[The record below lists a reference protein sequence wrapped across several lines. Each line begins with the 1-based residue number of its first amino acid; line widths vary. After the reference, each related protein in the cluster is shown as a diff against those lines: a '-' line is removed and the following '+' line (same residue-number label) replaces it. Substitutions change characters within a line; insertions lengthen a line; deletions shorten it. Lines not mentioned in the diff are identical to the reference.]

1 MQKNNFIN
9 SALKVI
15 QIEGKA
21 ILGLQDQIEET
32 FNDLCLNIIA
42 TKGKLIL
49 MGIGKSGH
57 IAQKISATLSSTGTP
72 SFFIHPT
79 EAAHGDLGMVDK
91 KDAILI
97 LSNSGE
103 TKEIIEILPAL
114 KRCAGSIFTVTN
126 NAESTIAKTGDINV
140 LIKANEEA
148 CPLDLAPTSS
158 TTLALVFGDALAVSL
173 LEHRGFTKDDFAKS
187 HPAGQLGKKLTTLVK
202 DIAIMGNNTPV
213 VSKDASLKDALIEIT
228 EKKLGITLVTDSK
241 KIIGIFVTDGKK
253 IIGIFT
259 DGDLRR
265 CLNQEKDLLKTSIGT
280 VMTNNF
286 KSIAHDALAI
296 DAAEIMEKNKIFTL
310 VVTQTEDNSRG
321 IITMHQLLES
331 GII

>member
-1 MQKNNFIN
+1 MKENDFIN
-9 SALKVI
+9 NAQKVI
-15 QIEGKA
+15 QIEGNA
-21 ILGLQDQIEET
+21 ILALQDQISEKFIE
-32 FNDLCLNIIA
+32 LCENILILE
-42 TKGKLIL
+42 GKLIL

-79 EAAHGDLGMVDK
+79 EAAHGDLGMIDK

-114 KRCAGSIFTVTN
+114 KRCAGHIFTLTN
-126 NAESTIAKTGDINV
+126 NGDSTIAKSGEIN
-140 LIKANEEA
+140 ITISASEEA
-148 CPLDLAPTSS
+148 CPLDLAPTST
-158 TTLALVFGDALAVSL
+158 TTLALVFGDALAISL
-173 LEHRGFTKDDFAKS
+173 LEHRGFTRDDFAKS

-202 DIAIMGNNTPV
+202 DIAIMDNNAPV
-213 VSKDASLKDALIEIT
+213 VLEDASLKDALIEIT
-228 EKKLGITLVTDSK
+228 DKKLGITMVSN
-241 KIIGIFVTDGKK
+241 GKK
-253 IIGIFT
+253 ITGIFT

-265 CLNQEKDLLKTSIGT
+265 CLHEEKDLAHTLIGS
-280 VMTNNF
+280 VMTASY
-286 KSIAHDALAI
+286 KCIAHDSLAI

-310 VVTQTEDNSRG
+310 VVTDDSGNARG
-321 IITMHQLLES
+321 VITMHQLLES

>member
-1 MQKNNFIN
+1 MQENNFIN

-21 ILGLQDQIEET
+21 ILGLQDQIKET
-32 FNDLCLNIIA
+32 FNDLCSNILA

-79 EAAHGDLGMVDK
+79 EAAHGDLGMIDK

-114 KRCAGSIFTVTN
+114 KRCAGSIFTLTN
-126 NAESTIAKTGDINV
+126 NADSTIAKTGDINI

-202 DIAIMGNNTPV
+202 DIAIMDNNTPV

-228 EKKLGITLVTDSK
+228 EKKLGITLVA
-241 KIIGIFVTDGKK
+241 DGKK

-265 CLNQEKDLLKTSIGT
+265 CLNQEKDLVKTSIGT

-310 VVTQTEDNSRG
+310 VVTQTKDNASG